1 MKLAFTTTAPE
12 SARADALVVFSAPAA
27 TKGGAPRLLTA
38 DALPGAAVSHL
49 EEALTA
55 LEASGKADEVRT
67 LTSVPKIAA
76 PLVVVTG
83 VGAVRDG
90 EVPTREAVRRAA
102 GAAARTLNGRGEAAV
117 VLPVADPGHAAAVAS
132 GLVLGAYRFEHHRGA
147 QAHAAAKAPLAAAT
161 IVTGKKARALDG
173 AKVSAD
179 DMSRAVAQAEVVAR
193 HQCWARD
200 LVNTAPNELYPAS
213 FAEIVQKVAGKGV
226 KVEVMD
232 EKALLAGGFG
242 GLIAVGQGSV
252 RPPRLVTMSY
262 RPRKAEASLAYVGKG
277 ITFDSGG
284 LSLKPPASMMT
295 MKSDMGGAA
304 AVAAAVLAV
313 AELELPVAVT
323 GYLCLA
329 ENMPSGSATR
339 PGDVITQRGGL
350 TVEVLN
356 TDAEGRL
363 VLGDGIALAA
373 ESRPDA
379 IVDIATLTGAQIV
392 ALGKRTAA
400 VLANDDELQG
410 ALTQAA
416 ADGGESVWPLPIAE
430 EVRSHLDS
438 TVADMKNIG
447 EAGTAGTL
455 VAAAFLREFA
465 SPTGEDTAGAGE
477 RTQPWG
483 HIDIAG
489 PSFNEGGVWGYTPK
503 GATGFG
509 VPTLVEFAHG
519 YTDRA

>member
-1 MKLAFTTTAPE
+1 MKLAFATTAPE
-12 SARADALVVFSAPAA
+12 SARADALVVFSAPASGMMA
-27 TKGGAPRLLTA
+27 APRLVGA
-38 DALPGAAVSHL
+38 DTLPGAAISHL
-49 EEALTA
+49 EESLRALKAT
-55 LEASGKADEVRT
+55 GKADEVRT
-67 LTSVPKIAA
+67 LTGVPKVAA
-76 PLVVVTG
+76 RVVVVTG
-83 VGAVRDG
+83 LGSVPAG
-90 EVPTREAVRRAA
+90 EEPTHEAVRRAA
-102 GAAARTLNGRGEAAV
+102 GAAARTLTGHGEAAV
-117 VLPVADPGHAAAVAS
+117 ALPVATPEHTAAVAA
-132 GLVLGAYRFEHHRGA
+132 GLVLGSYRFDAHRGA
-147 QAHAAAKAPLAAAT
+147 KAQAAAEAPLVSAT
-161 IVTGKKARALDG
+161 LVAGKKSLAPG
-173 AKVSAD
+173 VSASD
-179 DMSRAVAQAEVVAR
+179 LSKAVEEAEIVAR
-193 HQCWARD
+193 HQCFTRD
-200 LVNTAPNELYPAS
+200 LVNTAPNELYPQS
-213 FAEIVQKVAGKGV
+213 FAELVEKAAGKGV

-232 EKALLAGGFG
+232 EKKLAAGGFG

-252 RPPRLVTMSY
+252 RPPRLVTMTYS
-262 RPRKAEASLAYVGKG
+262 PRKAVASLAYVGKG

-363 VLGDGIALAA
+363 VLADGIALAA

-400 VLANDDELQG
+400 ILANDDELQG
-410 ALTQAA
+410 ALAQAA
-416 ADGGESVWPLPIAE
+416 ADAGESVWPLPIAE

-465 SPTGEDTAGAGE
+465 SPTDDDPA

-489 PSFNEGGVWGYTPK
+489 PSFNEGGTWGYTGK

-509 VPTLVEFAHG
+509 VPTLVEFARG
-519 YTDRA
+519 YARSRD

>member
-1 MKLAFTTTAPE
+1 MKLAFATTAPE
-12 SARADALVVFSAPAA
+12 STRADALVVFAAPAA
-27 TKGGAPRLLTA
+27 TKGGSPRLLVA
-38 DALPGAAVSHL
+38 DALPGAAVSHI

-55 LEASGKADEVRT
+55 LQANGKADEVRT
-67 LTSVPKIAA
+67 LTSVPKIDA

-83 VGAVRDG
+83 VGRVPSG
-90 EVPTREAVRRAA
+90 EEPTRESVRRAA
-102 GAAARTLNGRGEAAV
+102 GAAARTLGGRESAAV
-117 VLPVADPGHAAAVAS
+117 VLPVAAPEYAAAIAS
-132 GLVLGAYRFEHHRGA
+132 GLVLGAYRFDEHRGEKA
-147 QAHAAAKAPLAAAT
+147 RAAATAPLASAT
-161 IVTGKKARALDG
+161 VVTGRKTRAADG
-173 AKVSAD
+173 GKLSTD
-179 DMSRAVAQAEVVAR
+179 DLARAVAEAEVVAR

-200 LVNTAPNELYPAS
+200 LVNTAPNELYPQS
-213 FAEIVQKVAGKGV
+213 FAELVQKMAGKGV

-232 EKALLAGGFG
+232 EKALRAGGFG
-242 GLIAVGQGSV
+242 GLISVGQGSA
-252 RPPRLVTMSY
+252 RPPRLVTMTY
-262 RPRKAEASLAYVGKG
+262 APRRAAASLAYVGKG

-313 AELELPVAVT
+313 AELGLPVAVT

-329 ENMPSGSATR
+329 ENMPSGTATR

-363 VLGDGIALAA
+363 VLGDGIAFAA
-373 ESRPDA
+373 EAKPDA
-379 IVDIATLTGAQIV
+379 IIDIATLTGAQIV

-400 VLANDDELQG
+400 VLANDDALQG

-430 EVRSHLDS
+430 EIRGHIDS
-438 TVADMKNIG
+438 TVADLKNIG
-447 EAGTAGTL
+447 ETGTAGTL
-455 VAAAFLREFA
+455 AAAAFLREFA
-465 SPTGEDTAGAGE
+465 SPTGDDESG

-489 PSFNEGGVWGYTPK
+489 PSFNEGGPWGYTGK

-509 VPTLVEFAHG
+509 VGTLVEFARG
-519 YTDRA
+519 YTADRT